1 MSLKV
6 GWELSAECLLTSRTP
21 SERSG
26 AVGAQYQRDAWP
38 GLDGQIAL
46 RDDNGGQQP
55 VGQGGDLAEVAA
67 GGGFPPYRHGRAE
80 EDVPAPHLF
89 YGQARLL
96 DKAAQLGPA
105 VPAPVPDRVV
115 VRGPEGHV
123 ARHRDQGCPA
133 RL

>member
-55 VGQGGDLAEVAA
+55 VGQGGNLAEVAA
-67 GGGFPPYRHGRAE
+67 SGGFPPYGHGRTE
-80 EDVPAPHLF
+80 QDVPAPHGF
-89 YGQARLL
+89 HDQAGFP
-96 DKAAQLGPA
+96 DEAGQLGPG
-105 VPAPVPDRVV
+105 VPAQMPDRVV
-115 VRGPEGHV
+115 
-123 ARHRDQGCPA
+123 
-133 RL
+133 